1 MSQIEYSVI
10 IPVYRSAPYLKEL
23 IARTVATFG
32 QMGKSCEIICVVD
45 GSPDNSWS
53 ILKEIK
59 QQGDTPLSLIN
70 LSKNVGQHRALLCG
84 LSFSKGKAAILL
96 DADLQTPPEEAVKLI
111 DEYEKNAPDVVYGIY
126 SSKKH
131 PLWRNWGSK
140 FLGWLLHKFGHFNR
154 KGSSFKLLDRTIIDN
169 ICRVGVGYIFIDEIM
184 AWFTSNISYVEV
196 EHHENKDG
204 KSTYSLF
211 SLIKMTLQIILNYTT
226 IPLRLMTIGGSVS
239 GLVCIFI
246 GLFFIYRKLVFNVQL
261 GFTATIVVICF
272 GLSIILFCLGII
284 GEYIRRLYFLQISK
298 PPFTIK
304 EMIE

>member
-131 PLWRNWGSK
+131 PLWRNLGSK